1 MSTVEHTAESHALP
15 PAQVAGQQRKAVLLF
30 ILGDSIVFGCMLFAW
45 FYLRALNVDGG
56 WLPKGAKTISSGM
69 VWTIAAV
76 TVLSAVVYYMG
87 EKGIKAGERSRF
99 TTMTL
104 VGLVLVLVA
113 LALSFYQ
120 ASTWPILM
128 SDGTYAS
135 MVIVISGLQMLHLAV
150 LIFVGLGIWI
160 RGTKGL
166 LDDGK
171 YVHATVTGY
180 FWYWVTA
187 TALLGALL
195 TFFK

>member
-1 MSTVEHTAESHALP
+1 
-15 PAQVAGQQRKAVLLF
+15 
-30 ILGDSIVFGCMLFAW
+30 
-45 FYLRALNVDGG
+45 
-56 WLPKGAKTISSGM
+56 
-69 VWTIAAV
+69 
-76 TVLSAVVYYMG
+76 
-87 EKGIKAGERSRF
+87 
-99 TTMTL
+99 
-104 VGLVLVLVA
+104 
-113 LALSFYQ
+113 
-120 ASTWPILM
+120 M